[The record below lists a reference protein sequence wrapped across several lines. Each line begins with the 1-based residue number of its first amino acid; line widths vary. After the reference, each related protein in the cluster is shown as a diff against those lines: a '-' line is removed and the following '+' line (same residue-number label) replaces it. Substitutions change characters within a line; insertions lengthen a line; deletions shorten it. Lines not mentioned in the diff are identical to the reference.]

1 MLRPATSTLNCGVTD
16 VTARPIPKQFLHE
29 LDDLGVLLEEDF
41 AEELDFA
48 ELLVMA
54 DDEPPFPL
62 LLLDFGVTLE
72 LDFTLLLDFGVTLE
86 EDPPSP
92 LLLLDFALLEDF
104 ALELDCGVTLEL
116 ELTGMASK

>member
-1 MLRPATSTLNCGVTD
+1 MLRPATSTLNCGVTA

-72 LDFTLLLDFGVTLE
+72 

-104 ALELDCGVTLEL
+104 ALELDGVTLEL
-116 ELTGMASK
+116 ELIGTASK